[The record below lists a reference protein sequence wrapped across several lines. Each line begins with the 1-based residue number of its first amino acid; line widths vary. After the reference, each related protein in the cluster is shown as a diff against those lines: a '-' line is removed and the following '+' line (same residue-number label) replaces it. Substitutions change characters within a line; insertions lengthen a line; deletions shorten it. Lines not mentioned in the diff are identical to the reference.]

1 MEAGRFVLGVAV
13 LAAVVSGV
21 RGPCPRRADV
31 KELKPRVRAAG
42 RMACGAGP
50 ETLRANSFSGLQPF
64 GPTAFRTNSFSDQQ
78 LFGPTTFRT
87 NNFSGLQL
95 FGPATLR
102 ACNHSA
108 RTFAG
113 PSMLRT
119 GPLRGRR
126 PPAGAKAGTS
136 SARGRGRYGS
146 SVSSS
151 TSDLSTLKGTLR
163 SSPRLPSASTA
174 MLTITYSVSSH
185 ATP

>member
-31 KELKPRVRAAG
+31 EELKPRVRAAG

-64 GPTAFRTNSFSDQQ
+64 GPTAFRTNSFS
-78 LFGPTTFRT
+78 
-87 NNFSGLQL
+87 GLQPFGL
-95 FGPATLR
+95 ATIRPEPSQGRQCSGPA
-102 ACNHSA
+102 
-108 RTFAG
+108 
-113 PSMLRT
+113 
-119 GPLRGRR
+119 PLRGRR

>member
-21 RGPCPRRADV
+21 RGPCPRSADV
-31 KELKPRVRAAG
+31 EELKPRVRAAG

-64 GPTAFRTNSFSDQQ
+64 GPTAFRTNSFSDQ
-78 LFGPTTFRT
+78 
-87 NNFSGLQL
+87 QL

>member
-31 KELKPRVRAAG
+31 EELKPRVRAAG

-50 ETLRANSFSGLQPF
+50 EPLRANSFSGLQPF

-78 LFGPTTFRT
+78 LFGP
-87 NNFSGLQL
+87 
-95 FGPATLR
+95 ATLR

-113 PSMLRT
+113 PSML
-119 GPLRGRR
+119 RR

>member
-31 KELKPRVRAAG
+31 EELKPRVRAAG

-64 GPTAFRTNSFSDQQ
+64 GPTAFRTN
-78 LFGPTTFRT
+78 
-87 NNFSGLQL
+87 NFSGLQPFGL
-95 FGPATLR
+95 ATIRPEPSQGRQCSGPA
-102 ACNHSA
+102 
-108 RTFAG
+108 
-113 PSMLRT
+113 
-119 GPLRGRR
+119 PLRGRR

>member
-31 KELKPRVRAAG
+31 EELKPRVRAAG
-42 RMACGAGP
+42 RMASGAGP

-78 LFGPTTFRT
+78 LFGPTTFRAC
-87 NNFSGLQL
+87 NPSGLQP
-95 FGPATLR
+95 FGP
-102 ACNHSA
+102 N
-108 RTFAG
+108 
-113 PSMLRT
+113 
-119 GPLRGRR
+119 RGRR